1 MVALSERIGQT
12 NMSTDKT
19 DVENISWPRFRAA
32 TNADREQI
40 RDLVF
45 GVLTEYGLK
54 PDPDG
59 IDTDLKDIEQSYFS
73 RGGKFSVLEDADG
86 RIIATCA
93 LYAMDKATCELRKM
107 YIRPEHRGRGYGKQ
121 LLEAALSQARRMGF
135 ETMTLETATVLKEA
149 VCLYKSYGFKP
160 YESAH
165 LCWRCDQAYTLEL

>member
-1 MVALSERIGQT
+1 MG
-12 NMSTDKT
+12 TDRT
-19 DVENISWPRFRAA
+19 GMENISWPRLRAA
-32 TNADREQI
+32 TNADCEQI

-59 IDTDLKDIEQSYFS
+59 IDTDIRDIEQSYFS
-73 RGGKFSVLEDADG
+73 RGGRFSVLEDADG

-93 LYAMDKATCELRKM
+93 LYRMDEATCELRKM
-107 YIRPEHRGRGYGKQ
+107 YIRPEHRGRGYGKR
-121 LLEAALSQARRMGF
+121 LLEESLSQARRMGF

-149 VCLYKSYGFKP
+149 VGLYKSYGFKP
-160 YESAH
+160 YESTH